1 MDDHSVASLLARA
14 QSGDTRAFSELV
26 ATHRRPMWA
35 VTLRITGNEHDA
47 QDAMQD
53 ALVAAWQNL
62 DKFRGD
68 SAIGT
73 WLYRIAANAALAVVR
88 KRREVPVD
96 EVPDYAGGPDIGDRV
111 ADRDMVQVALR
122 ALPDQFREAIV
133 LREVGDLTYDAIA
146 AHQGVPVATVKTRL
160 NRARKMLLEELTK
173 LRAGA

>member
-1 MDDHSVASLLARA
+1 VDEHSVASLLSRA
-14 QSGDTRAFSELV
+14 QSGDARAFSELV

-35 VTLRITGNEHDA
+35 VSLRITGNEHDA

-68 SAIGT
+68 SALGT

-88 KRREVPVD
+88 KRREMPVD
-96 EVPDYAGGPDIGDRV
+96 EVPDYGGTPDVGDRV